1 MNSPIPPVEGEGEP
15 PDLINLGQPIRVITE
30 EEEDRQLL
38 RVVRDLVSLGKK
50 LRDISEKTDASSAT
64 RLVIVQMTRLFIQMP
79 TPEAEALL
87 LVALQAFLRR
97 QETRPMERV
106 DVM

>member
-1 MNSPIPPVEGEGEP
+1 MSSSTNPGQEKRDQ

-30 EEEDRQLL
+30 EEDDRQLL

-64 RLVIVQMTRLFIQMP
+64 RLVIVQMTRLFIQAP

-97 QETRPMERV
+97 QETRLMERV